1 MQLAPDLGIPE
12 VKPAIESVRGHWFQ
26 KMSPRTRHSFL
37 QLRLGRLLEQWAGDR
52 GEVGT
57 EWRFYLLPSGEK
69 ASSLVPDVAYVANGR
84 LYPEAGDAR
93 ERPVLA
99 PDIVVE
105 ILSPGDRKQL
115 LETKIALYFGQGT
128 ALVIVVDPAARTVR
142 MREPHTDE
150 TSPVGEVARSYA
162 FPDLTIDVSA
172 LFARIV

>member
-1 MQLAPDLGIPE
+1 MQLAPELGIPE
-12 VKPAIESVRGHWFQ
+12 VKPAIESVRGRWYQ
-26 KMSPRTRHSFL
+26 KLSPRTRHSLL
-37 QLRLGRLLEQWAGDR
+37 QGRMHTLLVQWANGRGD
-52 GEVGT
+52 VGP
-57 EWRFYLLPSGEK
+57 EWRFYLLPTGEK
-69 ASSLVPDVAYVANGR
+69 PSSLVPDVAYVANGR

-99 PDIVVE
+99 PDIAVE
-105 ILSPGDRKQL
+105 ILSPGDRKRL

-128 ALVIVVDPAARTVR
+128 ALVIVVDPATRTVR